1 MPSSRE
7 HLPHPPFSPEIAGYH
22 WTRQTEGCSGAAV
35 FRLEKPNGPILF
47 LKAEPVG
54 AHAEL
59 PQEIVRLGW
68 LAATGIACPR
78 ILDQASGDGWQWLLM
93 SALPGK
99 TLASGDLAP
108 SRVVEI
114 AADALRNLHRLDVSR
129 CPFDHNVDVRIRWAA
144 ARLEAGLVD
153 EDELDE
159 DNKSLSAGEL
169 FAKLRR
175 ERPPVEDQVVA
186 HGDACLPN
194 MLADDNG
201 RFTGFIDCGRLGV
214 SDRHQDLALATRD
227 IASQLGERWVGPF
240 LDRYGV
246 NADPQRIQFYRLLDE
261 FF

>member
-1 MPSSRE
+1 MTSSSE
-7 HLPHPPFSPEIAGYH
+7 DLPHPPFAPEITGYR

-35 FRLEKPNGPILF
+35 FRLEKPSRPILF
-47 LKAEPVG
+47 VKAEPVG

-59 PQEIVRLGW
+59 PGEIVRLRW
-68 LAATGIACPR
+68 LAATGVPCPR
-78 ILDQASGDGWQWLLM
+78 ILAEASKDGWQWLLM

-99 TLASGDLAP
+99 TLASSNLAP

-114 AADALRNLHRLDVSR
+114 AADALRDLHQLDVSR

-144 ARLEAGLVD
+144 SRMEAGLVD
-153 EDELDE
+153 EDELDDE
-159 DNKSLSAGEL
+159 NKGLGTDEL
-169 FAKLRR
+169 FAKLQRQ
-175 ERPPVEDQVVA
+175 RPPREDRVVA

-194 MLADDNG
+194 MFAEDNG

-227 IASQLGERWVGPF
+227 IASHLGEQWVGPF
-240 LDRYGV
+240 LDRYGMR
-246 NADPQRIQFYRLLDE
+246 ADPRRIQFYRLLDE